1 VSDRHIEYTPIAK
14 VARATNNPKA
24 HDRALLNESIT
35 RFGFVEPMVV
45 DERTGQ
51 LVAGHGRLDQLEVLE
66 TMEAEAP
73 EGVTVADDGTWL
85 VPVIRGWAS
94 KDDKEAQAYLI
105 ASNRITERGGWDPQG
120 LADALAT
127 MDGELRGVGFDQ
139 SDVDDLLARLQ
150 EAQEVAFQ
158 NSRQGE
164 AHTESTYGDWKDNY
178 LDNGVRS
185 IVLDFPIAEFEQI
198 VARATVLRG
207 CLGVDSN
214 AELFK
219 AMVNGWQGCDE
230 EGTT

>member
-1 VSDRHIEYTPIAK
+1 MARTQARRVEYIGLGD
-14 VARATNNPKA
+14 VARADANPKA
-24 HDRALLNESIT
+24 HDMALLDDSVE
-35 RFGFVEPMVV
+35 RWGFTEPLVL
-45 DERTGQ
+45 DERTGK
-51 LVAGHGRLDQLEVLE
+51 LVAGHGRLDTLLTRAAAGKEPPDGVEVR
-66 TMEAEAP
+66 
-73 EGVTVADDGTWL
+73 DGQWL

-105 ASNRITERGGWDPQG
+105 ASNRITERGGWDPKG

-127 MDGELRGVGFDQ
+127 MDGELKGIGFDQ

-185 IVLDFPIAEFEQI
+185 IVLDFPLAEFEQI
-198 VARATVLRG
+198 VARATILRG
-207 CLGVDSN
+207 CLSVDSN

-219 AMVNGWQGCDE
+219 RLVNEWPGCE
-230 EGTT
+230 EQA